1 LDNITTGS
9 TINLIEQKALS
20 ILDTYSGAN
29 NYILKLKFQKETNK
43 KFYPTRAQSEYII
56 NFHETSPKV
65 AKKWVDLD
73 PYFAKK
79 IADEKLY
86 TEIPKEVWVEKLLA
100 EKEKSY
106 HVWGKV
112 LSGETIHDFWLPK
125 GALLKTH
132 KTEKVEIDYSKYD
145 HRPPLTHQKL
155 AIEKL
160 AGSKRFILAD
170 DMGLGKSLSAV
181 VASLEVNK
189 KRILVVCPA
198 TLKINWKREFEFF
211 SDKIISIADG
221 KTFSDDSDIVIV
233 NYDILKNFHD
243 PKNPKESKI
252 LNKFDLIIADECFT
266 YETMVMTDIGE
277 IKIGDIVE
285 NSLDVNVLTYNHQTK
300 KTEYKKI
307 FRWLKKNKDTIYQ
320 IKLQNGV
327 FIECTG
333 NHKFYTKN
341 KGYVRAD
348 ELTTNDNLCEL
359 SKGINQKTNLEKK
372 SNLFSILLNK
382 LQIQNKSANKKN
394 KKIQVFQKLS
404 ELWKNNVILYRKRN
418 EQPKKLFNKMY
429 ESVKSEKSGNKE
441 KKRGNDEKFGLEQN
455 NERRSQKQS
464 KYVKTI
470 FGKNEEKQPNV
481 KSENYRKNEKKI
493 NWKNISFK
501 RWEWKNNSTTR
512 TFVRSIRGRLDY
524 GITYFNKRICW
535 KTKIF
540 TKLLQSR
547 YWKSGLKIIN
557 RDRWKKS
564 HNQKMEIFGQ
574 EENRDINIIRVENIK
589 ILERG
594 SYDKSN
600 ELYSKNTRVYDLEI
614 EGNHNYFVNGV
625 LVSNCHYV
633 SNPQSQRTKIFNDFA
648 KKTEY
653 LWLLSG
659 TPMTNRPMNYFNLL
673 SLIESPVA
681 QNWLAYAIRYCGGY
695 QFKAGNRK
703 IWNVAGATNLEELRD
718 RTSRQVLRRLK
729 TDVLDLPEKIITP
742 VYLRLKSKLY
752 EGLMGEYYD
761 WYNKNPDESSSL
773 TVQFSKLMKVRQVI
787 AEEKIND
794 TIELAENILE
804 QNKKVII
811 FTNFTETLNRIAD
824 HFGKQAVRLDG
835 STSKPQR
842 QYAVDQ
848 FQDNEKIKVFVG
860 NIRAAGVGITLTAAE
875 AVIINDLSFVPG
887 DLAQAEDR
895 AYRYGQ
901 KNSVSVYYPIFQ
913 NTIENIIY
921 DMVNQKKQ
929 NINTVMG
936 DNIEDKGDFVELLMN
951 KINNVS

>member
-1 LDNITTGS
+1 MTSGLTN
-9 TINLIEQKALS
+9 NLIEHTALS
-20 ILDTYSGAN
+20 LLDSYDGAN
-29 NYILKLKFQKETNK
+29 NFILKLKHQKETNK
-43 KFYPTRAQSEYII
+43 KFYPTRSQSEYIV
-56 NFHETSPKV
+56 NNHNKTPKV
-65 AKKWVDLD
+65 AKKWVELD

-79 IADEKLY
+79 IAEEKLY
-86 TEIPKEVWVEKLLA
+86 TKVPTEVWVEKLLT

-106 HVWGKV
+106 HIWGRV
-112 LSGETIHDFWLPK
+112 FSGETLHDFWLPK

-132 KTEKVEIDYSKYD
+132 TTKVVEIDYFKYS
-145 HRPPLTHQKL
+145 HRPPLNHQKE

-160 AGSKRFILAD
+160 VGSKRFILAD
-170 DMGLGKSLSAV
+170 DMGLGKSLSSV
-181 VASLEVNK
+181 VASLEINK

-211 SDKIISIADG
+211 TKKSISIAEG

-252 LNKFDLIIADECFT
+252 LNNFDLIIADECFT
-266 YETMVMTDIGE
+266 YETMIMTDIGE

-285 NSLDVNVLTYNHQTK
+285 NNLDVNILTYNHQTK

-348 ELTTNDNLCEL
+348 ELTTNDRLYEL
-359 SKGINQKTNLEKK
+359 SKGINQTTNLEKK
-372 SNLFSILLNK
+372 SNLFSILRNK
-382 LQIQNKSANKKN
+382 LQIQNKSTGKKN
-394 KKIQVFQKLS
+394 KRIQIFQKLS
-404 ELWKNNVILYRKRN
+404 KLRKNNVIFYRKRN

-441 KKRGNDEKFGLEQN
+441 KKGGIYEKFRLEQN
-455 NERRSQKQS
+455 NEKRSQKQS
-464 KYVKTI
+464 KYGEAI
-470 FGKNEEKQPNV
+470 FGKNEEKQSNV
-481 KSENYRKNEKKI
+481 KSGIDRKNEKKI
-493 NWKNISFK
+493 NWENISLK
-501 RWEWKNNSTTR
+501 RREWKDNTSTR
-512 TFVRSIRGRLDY
+512 TTIQFIRRGLDY
-524 GITYFNKRICW
+524 GITYFNKRIYG

-547 YWKSGLKIIN
+547 YWKSDFKIFN
-557 RDRWKKS
+557 RNRWENS
-564 HNQKMEIFGQ
+564 HNQKMEVFGQ
-574 EENRDINIIRVENIK
+574 EENRSINFIGVEDIT

-600 ELYSKNTRVYDLEI
+600 GLPSKSTRVYDLEI
-614 EGNHNYFVNGV
+614 VDNHNYFVNGI

-648 KKTEY
+648 KKSEY

-673 SLIESPVA
+673 QLIESPVA
-681 QNWLAYAIRYCGGY
+681 QNWMAYAIRYCQGY

-703 IWNVAGATNLEELRD
+703 IWNVSGASNLEELRD
-718 RTSRQVLRRLK
+718 RTSKQVLRRLK
-729 TDVLDLPEKIITP
+729 TEVLDLPEKIITP

-752 EGLMGEYYD
+752 EGLMGEYFD
-761 WYNKNPDESSSL
+761 WYRTKGEESKSL
-773 TVQFSKLMKVRQVI
+773 TIQFTKLMKVRQVI
-787 AEEKIND
+787 AEEKIEH
-794 TIELAENILE
+794 TIELAQNIIDQE
-804 QNKKVII
+804 KKVII
-811 FTNFTETLNRIAD
+811 FTNFTDTLNRIAD

-835 STSKPQR
+835 SSSKPQR

-848 FQDNEKIKVFVG
+848 FQENDKIKVFVG
-860 NIRAAGVGITLTAAE
+860 NVKAAGVGLTLTAAE
-875 AVIINDLSFVPG
+875 SVIINDLSFVPG
-887 DLAQAEDR
+887 DLSQAEDR

-901 KNSVSVYYPIFQ
+901 KNNVLVYYPIFE
-913 NTIENIIY
+913 NTIEGSIY
-921 DMVNQKKQ
+921 DIVNSKKSV
-929 NINTVMG
+929 IETVMG
-936 DNIEDKGDFVELLMN
+936 DNLDKADIVEQIMN
-951 KINNVS
+951 RIHSNI

>member
-1 LDNITTGS
+1 MCYISIKRIKLENNTS
-9 TINLIEQKALS
+9 ENSNLTIEQRAISL
-20 ILDTYSGAN
+20 LETYQGAN
-29 NYILKLKFQKETNK
+29 NYILKLKYQKETNK
-43 KFYPTRAQSEYII
+43 RFFPTRAQCDYII
-56 NFHETSPKV
+56 SYYEVIPKV
-65 AKKWVDLD
+65 AKRWVDLD

-79 IADEKLY
+79 IADEKLLIK
-86 TEIPKEVWVEKLLA
+86 IPEQIWVEKLLV

-106 HVWGKV
+106 HVWGKI
-112 LSGETIHDFWLPK
+112 LEGETIHEFWLPK
-125 GALLKTH
+125 GALIKTH
-132 KTEKVEIDYSKYD
+132 TIKNIVVDYSKYSN
-145 HRPPLTHQKL
+145 RPPLDHQKE

-189 KRILVVCPA
+189 RRILVVCPA

-211 SDKIISIADG
+211 TNKTISISDG

-252 LNKFDLIIADECFT
+252 LNNFDLIIADECFT

-348 ELTTNDNLCEL
+348 ELTTNDDLCEL

-372 SNLFSILLNK
+372 SNLFSILCNK
-382 LQIQNKSANKKN
+382 LQIQNKSTNKKN
-394 KKIQVFQKLS
+394 KRIQIFQKLS
-404 ELWKNNVILYRKRN
+404 KLWKNNVILHGERN

-429 ESVKSEKSGNKE
+429 GTNESKKSGNQE
-441 KKRGNDEKFGLEQN
+441 KTSRDDKKYGLEQN
-455 NERRSQKQS
+455 NEKRSQKES
-464 KYVKTI
+464 KYGKTI
-470 FGKNEEKQPNV
+470 FRKNEEKQPNV
-481 KSENYRKNEKKI
+481 KFRKYRKNETEI
-493 NWKNISFK
+493 NWKNFSIK

-512 TFVRSIRGRLDY
+512 TFVRSIRRRLDY

-547 YWKSGLKIIN
+547 YWKSDLKIIN
-557 RDRWKKS
+557 RDRWKNT
-564 HNQKMEIFGQ
+564 HDQKMEIFGQ

-600 ELYSKNTRVYDLEI
+600 GLYSKNTRVYDLEI

-625 LVSNCHYV
+625 LVW
-633 SNPQSQRTKIFNDFA
+633 R
-648 KKTEY
+648 
-653 LWLLSG
+653 SG
-659 TPMTNRPMNYFNLL
+659 
-673 SLIESPVA
+673 
-681 QNWLAYAIRYCGGY
+681 
-695 QFKAGNRK
+695 
-703 IWNVAGATNLEELRD
+703 
-718 RTSRQVLRRLK
+718 
-729 TDVLDLPEKIITP
+729 
-742 VYLRLKSKLY
+742 
-752 EGLMGEYYD
+752 
-761 WYNKNPDESSSL
+761 
-773 TVQFSKLMKVRQVI
+773 
-787 AEEKIND
+787 
-794 TIELAENILE
+794 
-804 QNKKVII
+804 
-811 FTNFTETLNRIAD
+811 
-824 HFGKQAVRLDG
+824 
-835 STSKPQR
+835 
-842 QYAVDQ
+842 
-848 FQDNEKIKVFVG
+848 
-860 NIRAAGVGITLTAAE
+860 
-875 AVIINDLSFVPG
+875 
-887 DLAQAEDR
+887 
-895 AYRYGQ
+895 
-901 KNSVSVYYPIFQ
+901 
-913 NTIENIIY
+913 
-921 DMVNQKKQ
+921 
-929 NINTVMG
+929 
-936 DNIEDKGDFVELLMN
+936 
-951 KINNVS
+951 

>member
-1 LDNITTGS
+1 MDNITTGS

-29 NYILKLKFQKETNK
+29 NYIQKLKFQKETNK

-79 IADEKLY
+79 IADDKLY

-132 KTEKVEIDYSKYD
+132 KTEKVEIDYSKYN
-145 HRPPLTHQKL
+145 HRPPLTHQKE

-348 ELTTNDNLCEL
+348 ELTTKDDLYEL

-372 SNLFSILLNK
+372 SNLFSILRNK

-429 ESVKSEKSGNKE
+429 DSVKSEKSGNTE
-441 KKRGNDEKFGLEQN
+441 KKRGSYEKFELEQN
-455 NERRSQKQS
+455 NE
-464 KYVKTI
+464 KT
-470 FGKNEEKQPNV
+470 
-481 KSENYRKNEKKI
+481 
-493 NWKNISFK
+493 
-501 RWEWKNNSTTR
+501 
-512 TFVRSIRGRLDY
+512 
-524 GITYFNKRICW
+524 
-535 KTKIF
+535 
-540 TKLLQSR
+540 
-547 YWKSGLKIIN
+547 
-557 RDRWKKS
+557 
-564 HNQKMEIFGQ
+564 
-574 EENRDINIIRVENIK
+574 
-589 ILERG
+589 
-594 SYDKSN
+594 
-600 ELYSKNTRVYDLEI
+600 
-614 EGNHNYFVNGV
+614 
-625 LVSNCHYV
+625 
-633 SNPQSQRTKIFNDFA
+633 
-648 KKTEY
+648 
-653 LWLLSG
+653 
-659 TPMTNRPMNYFNLL
+659 
-673 SLIESPVA
+673 
-681 QNWLAYAIRYCGGY
+681 
-695 QFKAGNRK
+695 
-703 IWNVAGATNLEELRD
+703 
-718 RTSRQVLRRLK
+718 
-729 TDVLDLPEKIITP
+729 
-742 VYLRLKSKLY
+742 
-752 EGLMGEYYD
+752 
-761 WYNKNPDESSSL
+761 
-773 TVQFSKLMKVRQVI
+773 
-787 AEEKIND
+787 
-794 TIELAENILE
+794 
-804 QNKKVII
+804 
-811 FTNFTETLNRIAD
+811 FTE
-824 HFGKQAVRLDG
+824 
-835 STSKPQR
+835 ST
-842 QYAVDQ
+842 
-848 FQDNEKIKVFVG
+848 
-860 NIRAAGVGITLTAAE
+860 
-875 AVIINDLSFVPG
+875 
-887 DLAQAEDR
+887 
-895 AYRYGQ
+895 
-901 KNSVSVYYPIFQ
+901 
-913 NTIENIIY
+913 
-921 DMVNQKKQ
+921 
-929 NINTVMG
+929 
-936 DNIEDKGDFVELLMN
+936 
-951 KINNVS
+951 

>member
-1 LDNITTGS
+1 MSG
-9 TINLIEQKALS
+9 NLIEQKAIE
-20 ILDTYSGAN
+20 ILENYSGAN
-29 NYILKLKFQKETNK
+29 NYILKLKHQKEVNK
-43 KFYPTRAQSEYII
+43 TFFPTRSQSDYIT
-56 NFHETSPKV
+56 NFHDVTPKV
-65 AKKWVDLD
+65 AKKWVELD

-79 IADEKLY
+79 IAEEKLY
-86 TEIPKEVWVEKLLA
+86 SQVPKEVWVEKLLV

-106 HVWGKV
+106 HVFGKIF
-112 LSGETIHDFWLPK
+112 SGETLHEFWLPK
-125 GALLKTH
+125 GALIKSH
-132 KTEKVEIDYSKYD
+132 KIENVVIDYSKYS
-145 HRPPLTHQKL
+145 HRPPLDHQKE

-170 DMGLGKSLSAV
+170 DMGLGKSMSAV
-181 VASLEVNK
+181 VASLEANK

-211 SDKIISIADG
+211 TNKTISIADG
-221 KTFSDDSDIVIV
+221 KTFSEDSDIVIV

-243 PKNPKESKI
+243 PKTPKESKI
-252 LNKFDLIIADECFT
+252 LNNFDLIIADECFT
-266 YETMVMTDIGE
+266 YDTMIMTDIGE
-277 IKIGDIVE
+277 IKIGDVVE
-285 NSLDVNVLTYNHQTK
+285 NSLDVNILTYNHQTK

-348 ELTTNDNLCEL
+348 ELTTNDDLCEL

-372 SNLFSILLNK
+372 SNLFSILCNK
-382 LQIQNKSANKKN
+382 LQIQNKSTDKKN
-394 KKIQVFQKLS
+394 KRIQIFQKLS
-404 ELWKNNVILYRKRN
+404 KLWGSNVVLHGERN
-418 EQPKKLFNKMY
+418 EHQKKLFNEMY
-429 ESVKSEKSGNKE
+429 GTNESEKSGNQE
-441 KKRGNDEKFGLEQN
+441 KTGRDDKKYGLEQN
-455 NERRSQKQS
+455 NEKRSQKQS
-464 KYVKTI
+464 KYGKTI
-470 FGKNEEKQPNV
+470 FGKNEKKQSYV
-481 KSENYRKNEKKI
+481 KSGNCGENEKKI
-493 NWKNISFK
+493 NWENISFK
-501 RWEWKNNSTTR
+501 RGEWKNNITTR
-512 TFVRSIRGRLDY
+512 TFIWSIRRRVDY
-524 GITYFNKRICW
+524 GIAYFNKRICW

-547 YWKSGLKIIN
+547 YWESDLKIIN
-557 RDRWKKS
+557 RNRWKNS
-564 HNQKMEIFGQ
+564 HNQKMGIFGQ

-681 QNWLAYAIRYCGGY
+681 QNWLAYAIRYCQGY
-695 QFKAGNRK
+695 QFTAGKRK
-703 IWNVAGATNLEELRD
+703 IWNVSGASNLEELRD

-742 VYLRLKSKLY
+742 VYLRLKSKQY
-752 EGLMGEYYD
+752 EALMGEYFTWFD
-761 WYNKNPDESSSL
+761 NKKEESSSL
-773 TVQFSKLMKVRQVI
+773 TVQFSKLMKVRQVV
-787 AEEKIND
+787 AEEKIEN

-804 QNKKVII
+804 QGKKVII
-811 FTNFTETLNRIAD
+811 FTNFTDTLNKIHS
-824 HFGKQAVRLDG
+824 HFGKQSVYLDG
-835 STSKPQR
+835 SCSNAQR

-848 FQDNEKIKVFVG
+848 FQTNDKVKVFVG
-860 NIRAAGVGITLTAAE
+860 NLKAAGVGITLTSAE
-875 AVIINDLSFVPG
+875 AVIMNDLSFVPG
-887 DLAQAEDR
+887 DLSQAEDR

-901 KNSVSVYYPIFQ
+901 KNSVSVYYPLFE
-913 NTIENIIY
+913 NTIEKIIY
-921 DMVNQKKQ
+921 DMVNTKKH
-929 NINTVMG
+929 NIETVMG
-936 DNIEDKGDFVELLMN
+936 DNLNSADIVEEIMN
-951 KINNVS
+951 KINSLR